1 MNGLIRAGGGL
12 VFRFSPD
19 GKPEV
24 LVVHRPRYD
33 DWSLPKGKN
42 DPGETSRASAV
53 REVWEETGHR
63 CRVIIPVGRHEY
75 PALNGWKQVDYYAMT
90 SWSFTGFEPGAE
102 VDETRWIPVSG
113 AGLLTYAFDRRL
125 VEDADY
131 LTLSTTRTLFFVRHA
146 AAGSRQRWT
155 RPDHIRPLT
164 PKGWRQSRALADR
177 LASEGIERLVS
188 SPYVRCVQTLEP
200 LGEILGIPVEEH
212 PALEEGERGRETLQL
227 LDELSATNTA
237 LSSHGDVIPAAIFR
251 LADGGMELSDSI
263 YNCRKGSIWVI
274 SVVNGAAVSARY
286 EPPPEV

>member
-42 DPGETSRASAV
+42 DPGETSQASAV

-102 VDETRWIPVSG
+102 VDETRWIPVLG

-131 LTLSTTRTLFFVRHA
+131 QILNTTRTLFFVRHA
-146 AAGSRQRWT
+146 AAGNRQRWT
-155 RPDHIRPLT
+155 DPDHLRPLT
-164 PKGWRQSRALADR
+164 PKGWRQSSALANR
-177 LASEGIERLVS
+177 LVGEGVERLVS
-188 SPYVRCVQTLEP
+188 SPYLRCTQTLEP

-212 PALEEGERGRETLQL
+212 PALTEGEGGRATLLL
-227 LDELSATNTA
+227 LDELSGANAA
-237 LSSHGDVIPAAIFR
+237 LSSHGDVIPSVILR
-251 LADGGMELSDSI
+251 LAEDGMELGDSI
-263 YNCRKGSIWVI
+263 YNCKKGSVWVI
-274 SVVNGAAVSARY
+274 SVVEGVPVSARY